1 MGVTYRALATVGI
14 DMTTF
19 QLTATVA
26 AVMPALAAQ
35 PAPQPFTKH
44 TASYAPTESYR
55 TWYQRGLFLL
65 EAKHP
70 ERALACFDQAIR
82 LDAAQPDVW
91 YTRGEVLANFGQY
104 PEALVCFDQSLVLQA
119 DRCQAWVFRA
129 VVLFHLQ
136 QFADAVTSCDR
147 ALALQPTDPE
157 AWMFRG
163 SALQRLGRYKEAYAA
178 FDKATGRQP
187 QSVWQWLVG
196 LVTPGAKAS
205 EPHWVKL

>member
-1 MGVTYRALATVGI
+1 MGVTHRTLATVGI

-19 QLTATVA
+19 QPTTSVA
-26 AVMPALAAQ
+26 AVTPALTAQ
-35 PAPQPFTKH
+35 PEPQPFTKR

-65 EAKHP
+65 EAKHH
-70 ERALACFDQAIR
+70 ERALDCFDQALR

-91 YTRGEVLANFGQY
+91 YTRGEVLANLGQY
-104 PEALVCFDQSLVLQA
+104 PEALTCFDQSLVLQA
-119 DRCQAWVFRA
+119 ESCKAWVFRA

-157 AWMFRG
+157 AWLFRG

-178 FDKATGRQP
+178 LTKPPVANRNQSGR
-187 QSVWQWLVG
+187 VG
-196 LVTPGAKAS
+196 RVSHPRC
-205 EPHWVKL
+205 